1 MKRRKRILLLL
12 GVTGLIAAS
21 AIAISVAPPSCTAL
35 TGNDKLTVAM
45 TKLAPGTANFFCYR
59 NEAGDHLRFVLARD
73 ESGQV
78 HSILDGC
85 RQCGKFHKGYATADG
100 ELICR
105 VCGNKYKLADVER
118 GEGSCVPVA
127 LPSKQSQD
135 HIEIKVAD
143 LKQASQQF

>member
-1 MKRRKRILLLL
+1 MKRRKRNLILLGAA
-12 GVTGLIAAS
+12 GVISAA
-21 AIAISVAPPSCTAL
+21 AIAVSVSQPSCTTI
-35 TGNDKLTVAM
+35 TGGDKLTVAM
-45 TKLAPGTANFFCYR
+45 AKLAPGTASFFCYR
-59 NEAGDHLRFVLARD
+59 DEAGDHLRFVLARD

-127 LPSKQSQD
+127 LPSKQSHD